1 MGSDLKTE
9 LQRLHSRLNALL
21 MAGDNPLASN
31 PMASTLYQDIK
42 LFFQEVRDNG
52 KGIVFSCTTGEEES
66 SLVIKLVQG
75 GYTQTTKVVVTKDL
89 TCQKFTEISSGKWET
104 IRNPTQ
110 ISSMQDIKNVIG
122 GCGAWNILDIIS
134 SKEFEKRSNGT

>member
-21 MAGDNPLASN
+21 MAGDNPLASD

-52 KGIVFSCTTGEEES
+52 KGIVFSCTTGEQES
-66 SLVIKLVQG
+66 SLILKLVQLG
-75 GYTQTTKVVVTKDL
+75 FTQTIKVVVTKDL
-89 TCQKFTEISSGKWET
+89 TCQTFTEISSGEWHT
-104 IRNPTQ
+104 IRSPTQ

-122 GCGAWNILDIIS
+122 GCGAWSILDIIS
-134 SKEFEKRSNGT
+134 SKEFEKRCKGT